1 MIPNFGIRDDLQE
14 DIIHRTV
21 LHTIVSDAILSFHL
35 FESEQCLN
43 ELFAGLFIGTKNNI
57 AIVCIGFNC
66 YLG

>member
-1 MIPNFGIRDDLQE
+1 MIANFGIRSDLQE
-14 DIIHRTV
+14 DIVHRTI

-43 ELFAGLFIGTKNNI
+43 ELFTGLFIGTKNNI
-57 AIVCIGFNC
+57 AIVRVGFDC